1 MTISTV
7 KDLYLYLVKG
17 MLKLLKNVGM
27 TDEDIKKS
35 FSIAQEKF
43 KELDLEDKDK
53 VNEICNAV
61 DEGLKDGKN

>member
-17 MLKLLKNVGM
+17 MIKLLKNVGV
-27 TDEDIKKS
+27 TDEDIKES